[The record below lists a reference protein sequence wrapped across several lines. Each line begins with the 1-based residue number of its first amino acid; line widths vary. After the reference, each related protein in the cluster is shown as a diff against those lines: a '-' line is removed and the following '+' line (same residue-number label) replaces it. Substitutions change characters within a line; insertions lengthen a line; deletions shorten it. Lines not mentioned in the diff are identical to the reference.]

1 MNWLK
6 RSMTVGAVAA
16 SMLLQGCQPP
26 STGAVARSSGSLAL
40 SSDDSL
46 LYAVDRDNG
55 TLNVIDTQ
63 TNLKRSELKVGAEPV
78 RVLVGS
84 DDTIYVANRGSRSV
98 SVIRKGETSVSQ
110 TLAVGV
116 EPTGLALAHGGK
128 TLLVTSSTALDTTET
143 GLLTA
148 FDTATLQPKWELKVG
163 EEPRAVAVL
172 NGDRALVTLFKTGVV
187 VEVDLNAAKVTNAD
201 IGINQAANAS
211 AGGTNSFGSFS
222 TFKARGLNDL
232 VVTPDGSRAFTP
244 VVWARQDAISKRPN
258 SSGGYYASGGPCNI
272 GAVATAGIVTIDTT
286 GAATPKVDDLTACSS
301 RGTTSANLD
310 FPTSALAPSDGSFP
324 VQGATVSTVD
334 SSGAFVFV
342 INRESKNLAVLPTGR
357 RTGDDLRYESTG
369 TSVRDTVDVGNGADG
384 IALSANGHK
393 AYVYN
398 QFDHSVSVI
407 GKCEQAGSCGDK
419 AVGQLYVQTTISGIA
434 SELLSNELALGRRL
448 FYDATD
454 TRMSSAQ
461 TVVACSTCHL
471 EGREDG
477 HVWQFPDGPRQTPA
491 LAGRHLLA
499 TAPYHWSGEFDSLPK
514 FNTHTI
520 TERMGGSGLDD
531 LTASHLDDYI
541 DQLPLPDNGLRT
553 GSPDVVAR
561 GRVAFEKASCNTCH
575 AGALLTNN
583 TNAQVGTLDTAIA
596 NPDNGVVVTNGFNVP
611 SLLGVGRSAPY
622 LHDGSERT
630 LEARVFA
637 DSSSQHG
644 NLTTLSTAEKND
656 LVTYLK
662 SL

>member
-6 RSMTVGAVAA
+6 RSMMVGAVAA

-40 SSDDSL
+40 SSDDSQL
-46 LYAVDRDNG
+46 FAVDRDNG
-55 TLNVIDTQ
+55 TLNVIDTK
-63 TNLKRSELKVGAEPV
+63 TNQKVRELKVGVEPV
-78 RVLVGS
+78 RVLIGT
-84 DDTIYVANRGSRSV
+84 DDTVYVANRGSRSV
-98 SVIRKGETSVSQ
+98 SVVRKGETTVTS
-110 TLAVGV
+110 TLQVGV

-163 EEPRAVAVL
+163 EEPRSVAVL
-172 NGDRALVTLFKTGVV
+172 GGDRALVTLFKKGVV

-211 AGGTNSFGSFS
+211 AGGSNSFGSFS
-222 TFKARGLNDL
+222 TFKARALNDL
-232 VVTPDGSRAFTP
+232 VVTPDGSRAFSP
-244 VVWARQDAISKRPN
+244 VVWAREDAIAKRPN
-258 SSGGYYASGGPCNI
+258 SAGGYYAQGGPCNI

-286 GAATPKVDDLTACSS
+286 GAATPKVDDLTSCAS
-301 RGTTSANLD
+301 RGTTTATLD
-310 FPTSALAPSDGSFP
+310 FPTSALAPTDGSFA

-342 INRESKNLAVLPTGR
+342 INRESHNLAVLPTGR
-357 RTGDDLRYESTG
+357 RTGDDLRYDATG
-369 TSVRDTVDVGNGADG
+369 TSVRDTVTVGNGADG
-384 IALSANGHK
+384 IALSANGRQ

-407 GKCEQAGSCGDK
+407 GMCQQANDCPGK
-419 AVGQLYVQTTISGIA
+419 AVGQLYVQTTIGGIA
-434 SELLSNELALGRRL
+434 TEQLSAQLAQGRRL

-499 TAPYHWSGEFDSLPK
+499 TAPYHWSGEFSSLPA

-531 LTASHLDDYI
+531 TTASFLDQFI
-541 DQLPLPDNGLRT
+541 DQLPAADNALRT
-553 GSPDVVAR
+553 SAPEAVAR
-561 GRVAFEKASCNTCH
+561 GRVAFEKASCQSCH

-583 TNAQVGTLDTAIA
+583 TNAQVGTLDTTFA
-596 NPDNGVVVTNGFNVP
+596 NPDNGVVVTSGFNVP

-622 LHDGSERT
+622 LHDGAEAT
-630 LEARVFA
+630 LEARVFGGA
-637 DSSSQHG
+637 SEHG
-644 NLTTLSTAEKND
+644 NVSALSTNEKND